1 MPVLNQMIGVSF
13 SGFKDAF
20 VMMGLG
26 MHSDYVRNLF
36 LSGII
41 GLTLYLLFMI
51 AMTIK
56 AFAMKNLADKFLV
69 LCTVLTIYLYSLTTM
84 PTLYAP
90 YLYLLYCV
98 YAYALLPREK
108 QF

>member
-1 MPVLNQMIGVSF
+1 MIGVSF

-41 GLTLYLLFMI
+41 GLVFYILFLI
-51 AMTIK
+51 SMTIK
-56 AFAMKNLADKFLV
+56 AFTLHNLADKFLV
-69 LCTVLTIYLYSLTTM
+69 LCCILTIVLYSLTTM

-90 YLYLLYCV
+90 YLYLIYCV
-98 YAYALLPREK
+98 YAYALLPKEK